1 MFNSLK
7 ICTLTLV
14 FLTSLLFTGLNLT
27 ASPAS
32 AAVDLDGMENRIH
45 ALTNKSRAANGKAG
59 LGKQA
64 CVQRFAQKQA
74 NKQAAQKSMFHQSL
88 SPILKSCR
96 LSLVGENVAYGYTSP
111 GAVQKAWM
119 NSPGHRANILESRY
133 RFMGVGV
140 AAADD
145 GTLYYAVVF
154 GRA

>member
-1 MFNSLK
+1 MLNSLK
-7 ICTLTLV
+7 ISTLILA
-14 FLTSLLFTGLNLT
+14 FLTSLLFAGMS
-27 ASPAS
+27 AVPAQ
-32 AAVDLDGMENRIH
+32 AAVDLDGMEKRIH
-45 ALTNKSRAANGKAG
+45 VLTNKSRAAHDKAA
-59 LGKQA
+59 LGKQS

-74 NKQAAQKSMFHQSL
+74 NRQAAKKTMFHQSL
-88 SPILKSCR
+88 SPILKTCN

-140 AAADD
+140 ASADN

-154 GRA
+154 GRS